1 MPSVFKIYV
10 GDIATENLVWS
21 SDQVTGLNIYG
32 DAILSPKLK
41 KETNKADSFEFMIL
55 PNSDYYDSFEKK
67 KTFVYLTRDENCI
80 FYGRVSDIKTDIFK
94 QRTITCEGALGFLA
108 DSVQPPNKDT
118 KTENAGNTKKERRNV
133 VYISASGSQSS
144 SRDAIKM
151 SVANY
156 FTSVISTHNAQVS
169 DSGKGFTVGSITVN
183 DANDVETFER
193 TSFQDTS
200 SVISSDLLS
209 VYGGVLRIRYENHK
223 AYIDWLDEYT
233 VTSNQEIRFGVNM
246 VDLDQEPPT
255 DDVWSVLL
263 ASGEE
268 NITIASANG
277 GDKYLVDSDAVEK
290 YGYIVHHHQFNNA
303 KTASKLLKKARRYL
317 RTHGKVFPDNIV
329 VKAIDLQLL
338 GESDDPLELGEKIKV
353 ISTPHGINKTMACIA
368 MELDIFNPEN
378 NSYTIGTIMPPDKEK
393 KKDSLSSKQAADHS
407 NHSRGIGNN
416 ANALAGAQED
426 INVNANNINVN
437 AENIAVNARNI
448 AVNAENIAVVAKNI
462 AIAADTIDIKA
473 QQITATLEDVENN
486 LSAKITLTASNLM
499 VEFNK
504 KLYGE
509 NQDGTGGLYADYS
522 SKIEASATSI
532 RTEVTQKLYGTG
544 GTQANPKDG
553 SIVADYR
560 STINQ
565 TAQNIRTEV
574 HTTIYGDG
582 GTQENPKAGSIVAD
596 YRSSIS
602 QTASQ
607 INSTVSQ
614 KVGKTEIASTINQ
627 TAQTVLIQAN
637 KINLS
642 GYVTAEALSATN
654 ANLENLITGTDVAT
668 KIVATDAKVASG
680 TLEIGD
686 SSNKAK
692 LKYRG
697 TEYYSLTVSMPG
709 VTGSFNALGLYY
721 LDSAYRSSISLAH
734 SHSVTTNTDGTITI
748 GGSVATDAPA
758 SQRSFKIADTKTYK
772 DGVSAAIASVTV
784 DSIARAKGSDG
795 NYIEPTYSSSA
806 QTLTA
811 SIKATASNSNSKTST
826 VTIPAGKAYN
836 DGYGDVTVSSI
847 ARAKGSDG
855 NFVEPTYSK
864 YTLTASITA
873 TASNTK
879 TLTSTVSIPAGKA
892 YNDGHS
898 DGYDDGYSDGRSS
911 VSAEGARIRATSDAV
926 ADDDSKK
933 DCANIYLTISASN
946 GDTKNVTLYKVPMW
960 MVYNE
965 GYDEGYDKGVD
976 QVLSNQYV
984 DSVTVHSNGSATVK
998 VYEWHNGAW
1007 HSHSYSVQ
1015 ASRVTDNHS

>member
-67 KTFVYLTRDENCI
+67 KTFVYLTRDDNCI
-80 FYGRVSDIKTDIFK
+80 FYGRASDIKTDIFK

-144 SRDAIKM
+144 SKDAIKM

-169 DSGKGFTVGSITVN
+169 DSGKGFSVGSITVN

-416 ANALAGAQED
+416 ANVLAGAQED

-532 RTEVTQKLYGTG
+532 RTEVTQKLYGSGGTQENPKDG
-544 GTQANPKDG
+544 SIVADYRSTISQTAQTIRTEVHTTIYGKDGTQANPKDG

-560 STINQ
+560 STITQ
-565 TAQNIRTEV
+565 TAN
-574 HTTIYGDG
+574 
-582 GTQENPKAGSIVAD
+582 
-596 YRSSIS
+596 
-602 QTASQ
+602 Q

-668 KIVATDAKVASG
+668 KIVATDAKVATG

-697 TEYYSLTVSMPG
+697 TEYYGLTVSMPG

-721 LDSAYRSSISLAH
+721 LDNAYRTSISLAH

-784 DSIARAKGSDG
+784 SSIARAIGSD
-795 NYIEPTYSSSA
+795 NKYIEPTYSSSD

-811 SIKATASNSNSKTST
+811 SITATASNSKTLTST
-826 VTIPAGKAYN
+826 VSIPAKKAYD

-847 ARAKGSDG
+847 ARAKGSNG
-855 NFVEPTYSK
+855 NYVDPTYSK

-873 TASNTK
+873 TASNSK

-898 DGYDDGYSDGRSS
+898 DGYSSGYSDGRSS
-911 VSAEGARIRATSDAV
+911 VEASGAKIRATSDAV
-926 ADDDSKK
+926 ADDDWRK
-933 DCANIYLTISASN
+933 DCATIYLTVSASN
-946 GDTKNVTLYKVPMW
+946 GDTKNVTIEKVPMW

-965 GYDEGYDKGVD
+965 GKSEGYDNAVD
-976 QVLSNQYV
+976 QILNNQYV
-984 DSVTVHSNGSATVK
+984 DSVTVHSNGSATVD
-998 VYEWHNGAW
+998 VREWHDSAW

-1015 ASRVTDNHS
+1015 ASKVTDNHK